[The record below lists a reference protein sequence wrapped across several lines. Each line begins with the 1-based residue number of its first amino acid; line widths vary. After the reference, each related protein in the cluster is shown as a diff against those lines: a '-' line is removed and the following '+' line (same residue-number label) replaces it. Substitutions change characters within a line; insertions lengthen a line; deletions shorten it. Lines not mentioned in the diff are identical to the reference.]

1 MNALLITKGSLDI
14 VAIKFPSL
22 IILWSVDRKTSYVLK
37 WLFHQK
43 FEHVTPVIDQSEIIS
58 ITQVAKNLR
67 YQNSVLT
74 LPADAISLAAE
85 VFNRPGVNQPSSGP
99 DFRSGEIYRIMM

>member
-1 MNALLITKGSLDI
+1 VNALLITKGSLDI

-43 FEHVTPVIDQSEIIS
+43 LEHVTPVIDQSEIIS